1 MGHRYIPRVKF
12 GLPENMTHLIAEII
26 LAASNSDEESTFW
39 ITMLMLV
46 VLGGVVGIVSLIKT
60 RVKRFKTQK
69 QYRADISSRTYHPRD
84 EQIRA
89 VKDKYIEFFLKTA
102 PTKKITKEPMFDFE
116 VADKVSS
123 GKYKEDRDVSSGME
137 LLDLDFLVKIV
148 ENTKGR
154 NKKDVM
160 MRKLVFDELLRR
172 EQVTAVDSEAL
183 NIYTMNKSKLYN
195 KEIQCAA
202 MKALA
207 ERTKPRA

>member
-1 MGHRYIPRVKF
+1 MAHF
-12 GLPENMTHLIAEII
+12 IAEII
-26 LAASNSDEESTFW
+26 LAASGTDEEGTFW

-46 VLGGVVGIVSLIKT
+46 ILLAVVGVGSLIKT
-60 RVKRFKTQK
+60 RAKRFKAQK
-69 QYRADISSRTYHPRD
+69 QHRADSSRPYSQID
-84 EQIRA
+84 EQTRN

-116 VADKVSS
+116 AADKVS
-123 GKYKEDRDVSSGME
+123 GGEHKEARNVSSGME
-137 LLDLDFLVKIV
+137 ILDLDFLVKIV

-172 EQVTAVDSEAL
+172 EQVTAVDSKAL
-183 NIYTMNKSKLYN
+183 NIYTMNKSKLYS
-195 KEIQCAA
+195 KKIQCGA

-207 ERTKPRA
+207 ERTKTSS

>member
-1 MGHRYIPRVKF
+1 MAHF
-12 GLPENMTHLIAEII
+12 IAEIV
-26 LAASNSDEESTFW
+26 LAAGNSDEDSTFW

-46 VLGGVVGIVSLIKT
+46 VLGGGVGIVSLIKT
-60 RVKRFKTQK
+60 RVKRFKAQK

-102 PTKKITKEPMFDFE
+102 PKKKITKEPMFDFE
-116 VADKVSS
+116 TADKVSS
-123 GKYKEDRDVSSGME
+123 GKHKEDRDVSSGME
-137 LLDLDFLVKIV
+137 ILDLDFLVKIV

-154 NKKDVM
+154 NKKDVQ

-172 EQVTAVDSEAL
+172 DQVDAVDSKAL
-183 NIYTMNKSKLYN
+183 NIYTINKSKLYN
-195 KEIQCAA
+195 KKIQSGA

-207 ERTKPRA
+207 ERTKPRS

>member
-1 MGHRYIPRVKF
+1 MAHF
-12 GLPENMTHLIAEII
+12 IAEIV
-26 LAASNSDEESTFW
+26 LAASSTDEESTFW
-39 ITMLMLV
+39 ITVLMLV
-46 VLGGVVGIVSLIKT
+46 VLGGVVGVVSLIKT
-60 RVKRFKTQK
+60 RAKRFKTQK
-69 QYRADISSRTYHPRD
+69 QYRADISNRTYRPGE
-84 EQIRA
+84 EQIRT

-102 PTKKITKEPMFDFE
+102 PTKKNTKEPMFDFE
-116 VADKVSS
+116 SADKVSS
-123 GKYKEDRDVSSGME
+123 GEHKEGRDVSSGME
-137 LLDLDFLVKIV
+137 LLELDFLVKIV

-172 EQVTAVDSEAL
+172 EQVTAVDSKAL

-207 ERTKPRA
+207 ERTKSGS

>member
-1 MGHRYIPRVKF
+1 
-12 GLPENMTHLIAEII
+12 MTHLIAEII
-26 LAASNSDEESTFW
+26 LAASNTDEEGTFW
-39 ITMLMLV
+39 IQMLMLV
-46 VLGGVVGIVSLIKT
+46 ILVAVVGVGSLIKT

-69 QYRADISSRTYHPRD
+69 QYRADISSKTYNPGD

-116 VADKVSS
+116 SADKVSS
-123 GKYKEDRDVSSGME
+123 GEHKEGRNVSSGME
-137 LLDLDFLVKIV
+137 ILDLDFLVKIV

-172 EQVTAVDSEAL
+172 EQVTAIDSKAL
-183 NIYTMNKSKLYN
+183 NIYTMNKSKLYK

-207 ERTKPRA
+207 ERTKSRS

>member
-1 MGHRYIPRVKF
+1 
-12 GLPENMTHLIAEII
+12 MTHLIAEII
-26 LAASNSDEESTFW
+26 LAASNTDEEGTFW

-46 VLGGVVGIVSLIKT
+46 ILLAVVGVSSLINT
-60 RVKRFKTQK
+60 RVKRFKAQK
-69 QYRADISSRTYHPRD
+69 QHPLDGSSRPYSQRD

-116 VADKVSS
+116 ATDKVSS
-123 GKYKEDRDVSSGME
+123 AEYKEERDVSSGME

-172 EQVTAVDSEAL
+172 EQVTAVDSKAL

-207 ERTKPRA
+207 ERTKPRS

>member
-1 MGHRYIPRVKF
+1 
-12 GLPENMTHLIAEII
+12 MTHLIAEII
-26 LAASNSDEESTFW
+26 LAASNTDEDSTFW
-39 ITMLMLV
+39 IQMLMLV
-46 VLGGVVGIVSLIKT
+46 VLGGVVGIGSLIKT
-60 RVKRFKTQK
+60 RAKRFKAQK
-69 QYRADISSRTYHPRD
+69 QRRADGKNRPYSQRD

-116 VADKVSS
+116 AVDKVSS
-123 GKYKEDRDVSSGME
+123 GEHKEDKDVSSGME

-160 MRKLVFDELLRR
+160 MRNLVFDELLRR
-172 EQVTAVDSEAL
+172 EQVAAVDSKAL
-183 NIYTMNKSKLYN
+183 NVYTMNKSKLYN

-207 ERTKPRA
+207 ERTKASS

>member
-1 MGHRYIPRVKF
+1 MGHRYIPRAKF

-26 LAASNSDEESTFW
+26 LAASNTDEEGTFW

-46 VLGGVVGIVSLIKT
+46 VLGGGVGIVSLIKT

-69 QYRADISSRTYHPRD
+69 QYLTDISSKTYRPGE

-116 VADKVSS
+116 AADQVSS
-123 GKYKEDRDVSSGME
+123 GEHKEDRDVSSGME
-137 LLDLDFLVKIV
+137 ILDLDFLVKVV

-154 NKKDVM
+154 SKKDVM

-172 EQVTAVDSEAL
+172 EQVTAVDSKAL
-183 NIYTMNKSKLYN
+183 NIYTINKSKLYD
-195 KEIQCAA
+195 KKIQSGA

-207 ERTKPRA
+207 ERTKPRS

>member
-1 MGHRYIPRVKF
+1 
-12 GLPENMTHLIAEII
+12 MTHLIAEII
-26 LAASNSDEESTFW
+26 LAASNTDEEGTFW

-46 VLGGVVGIVSLIKT
+46 VLGGVVCIVSLVKT
-60 RVKRFKTQK
+60 RAKRFKAQRQHRPDGK
-69 QYRADISSRTYHPRD
+69 SRPYSQQD

-116 VADKVSS
+116 AADKVSS
-123 GKYKEDRDVSSGME
+123 GEHKEDRDVSSGME

-154 NKKDVM
+154 NKKDVT

-172 EQVTAVDSEAL
+172 EQVTAVDSKAL
-183 NIYTMNKSKLYN
+183 NIYTMNKSKLYS
-195 KEIQCAA
+195 KEIQCGA
-202 MKALA
+202 MRALA
-207 ERTKPRA
+207 ERTKSRS

>member
-1 MGHRYIPRVKF
+1 LGHRYIPRAKF
-12 GLPENMTHLIAEII
+12 GLPEKMTHLIAEII
-26 LAASNSDEESTFW
+26 LAASNTDEEGTFW
-39 ITMLMLV
+39 IQMLMLV
-46 VLGGVVGIVSLIKT
+46 VLVAVVGVGSLIKT
-60 RVKRFKTQK
+60 RVKRFKAQK
-69 QYRADISSRTYHPRD
+69 QHRPGGKSRPYSQQD

-116 VADKVSS
+116 AANKISS
-123 GKYKEDRDVSSGME
+123 GEHKEDRDVSSGME

-172 EQVTAVDSEAL
+172 EQVTAVDSKAL

-207 ERTKPRA
+207 ERTKASS

>member
-1 MGHRYIPRVKF
+1 
-12 GLPENMTHLIAEII
+12 MTHLIAEII
-26 LAASNSDEESTFW
+26 LAASNTNEEGTFW

-46 VLGGVVGIVSLIKT
+46 VLGGVVVIGSLIKT
-60 RVKRFKTQK
+60 RAKRFKAQK
-69 QYRADISSRTYHPRD
+69 QRRADSKSRPYSPRD

-116 VADKVSS
+116 SADKVNSW
-123 GKYKEDRDVSSGME
+123 KHKEDRDVSSGME

-172 EQVTAVDSEAL
+172 EQVAAVDSKAL
-183 NIYTMNKSKLYN
+183 NVYTMNKSKLYN

-207 ERTKPRA
+207 ERTKASS

>member
-1 MGHRYIPRVKF
+1 MAHF
-12 GLPENMTHLIAEII
+12 IAEII
-26 LAASNSDEESTFW
+26 LAAGSTDEESTFW
-39 ITMLMLV
+39 IRMLMLA
-46 VLGGVVGIVSLIKT
+46 VLLAVFGIGGLIKT
-60 RVKRFKTQK
+60 RAKKFKAQK
-69 QYRADISSRTYHPRD
+69 QHLPNGKSRTYNQRD

-116 VADKVSS
+116 TAEKVNSEEH
-123 GKYKEDRDVSSGME
+123 KEDRNVSSGME
-137 LLDLDFLVKIV
+137 ILDLDFLVKIV

-172 EQVTAVDSEAL
+172 EQVGAVDSKAL
-183 NIYTMNKSKLYN
+183 NIYTMNKSKLYS
-195 KEIQCAA
+195 KKIQCGA

-207 ERTKPRA
+207 ERTKHRS

>member
-1 MGHRYIPRVKF
+1 LGHRYIPIAKF
-12 GLPENMTHLIAEII
+12 GLPENMTHFIAETI
-26 LAASNSDEESTFW
+26 LAASNTDEDSTFW

-116 VADKVSS
+116 AAGKVSG
-123 GKYKEDRDVSSGME
+123 GKQKIDRDLNSGME
-137 LLDLDFLVKIV
+137 ILDLDFLVKIV

-154 NKKDVM
+154 SKKDVM

-172 EQVTAVDSEAL
+172 EQVTAVDSKAL
-183 NIYTMNKSKLYN
+183 NIYTINKSKLYD
-195 KEIQCAA
+195 KKIQSGA

-207 ERTKPRA
+207 ERTKPRS